1 GPRRHPVGRGDAG
14 GARIRLVP
22 VGRGGRERRPRD
34 HGDVQADLE
43 AHFRRSA
50 EAVSRTQAPRG
61 GPPPPPPPPPGG
73 RSAPPN
79 PPGPPPPGEGEAAA
93 TTTSPT
99 LILVTPP
106 KAPGETSPEAASPGK
121 SSQDARKG
129 KPAVE
134 PAGKAGADR
143 IAAMEA
149 RLAAV
154 ESALAVESEERRRI
168 STRLDELVSAANN
181 RIAAGEADRKAAAP
195 AVEGSLASLS
205 ARAEKLFQEVAALSR
220 SIEALEATLREKTAQ
235 GLRAA
240 EDIRSQI
247 APL

>member
-1 GPRRHPVGRGDAG
+1 YPSVEAVASAGRGITETFKLISKLTFVDLLRRFQG
-14 GARIRLVP
+14 RKPEEGAP
-22 VGRGGRERRPRD
+22 
-34 HGDVQADLE
+34 H
-43 AHFRRSA
+43 
-50 EAVSRTQAPRG
+50 
-61 GPPPPPPPPPGG
+61 
-73 RSAPPN
+73 
-79 PPGPPPPGEGEAAA
+79 PGPLPPGEGEAAA

-106 KAPGETSPEAASPGK
+106 KAPGATPPEAASPGK

-181 RIAAGEADRKAAAP
+181 RIAAGEADR
-195 AVEGSLASLS
+195 
-205 ARAEKLFQEVAALSR
+205 
-220 SIEALEATLREKTAQ
+220 
-235 GLRAA
+235 
-240 EDIRSQI
+240 
-247 APL
+247 